1 MTAVNIS
8 GTFAKDERPYNGL
21 EEISDRLIEDEFGT
35 HYVISRIKPHGYSK
49 KPGEPM
55 TPTVKHEHIEVV
67 TGEDADWVTKKL
79 DELYQARTGRDDA
92 PQASMFDPTGERQ
105 VPEASGE
112 EIVAELDERRAKREQ
127 GEG

>member
-1 MTAVNIS
+1 VTAVNLS

-21 EEISDRLIEDEFGT
+21 EEIADQLIDDEFGT

-55 TPTVKHEHIEVV
+55 SPTVKLEHIEVV

-79 DELYQARTGRDDA
+79 DELYQARTGREDA
-92 PQASMFDPTGERQ
+92 PPKDLFDTAGERA

-112 EIVAELDERRAKREQ
+112 EIMAEREEAKAAEA